1 METGFAV
8 LLFFK
13 LVGAKLEENRSK
25 LQEVLE
31 YGLSFSG
38 RGPDSGAFSF
48 SGGISAFP
56 RYTLPENVLE
66 FMKTV
71 PIYDAETTDRPPAP
85 ACGQQRYRQ
94 GNVFW
99 EYEK

>member
-38 RGPDSGAFSF
+38 RGPDSGPFHFREGYLPSP
-48 SGGISAFP
+48 GIPSLKMF
-56 RYTLPENVLE
+56 LNL
-66 FMKTV
+66 
-71 PIYDAETTDRPPAP
+71 
-85 ACGQQRYRQ
+85 
-94 GNVFW
+94 
-99 EYEK
+99 